1 MKPHDPQPPPTGLVF
16 DQRYPDLGRWLR
28 RSSLQDLVSARG
40 HSGDFCSSRAEYIYM
55 RVRLLA
61 FAFAVLALLWVP
73 IDLLVLDPEVL
84 WPILGL
90 RVGFSGLFLL
100 LGLWLGQPHSL
111 HTAWLRMAAV
121 ITIPAAFYVCSRS
134 LLGGGLPEQGV
145 MVGYSFLPYLM
156 VSLMAIFPLTLAEGL
171 AYAAVMTLAVVGTEL
186 AHGNLF
192 TLNALGEVWLLVL
205 LAGIAIWV
213 QLAQL
218 HMLLR
223 LYREA
228 TRDSLTGLINRRALT
243 HALEVELVT
252 AEQQGRPLSVLLFD
266 LDLFKRINDQY
277 GHLIGDAVLQAFARI
292 LESKSPDPD
301 LIGRYGGEEF
311 LAVLPDTDMEQA
323 QEVAERIRAACHE
336 ASIRIEGGLVH
347 FTTSIGVTQWR
358 PGETATTLLNRL
370 DQGLYQAKE
379 SGRDLVAAAG

>member
-1 MKPHDPQPPPTGLVF
+1 MKPDDSDRLPTGLVF
-16 DQRYPDLGRWLR
+16 DQRYPDLGQWLR
-28 RSSLQDLVSARG
+28 RTSLQDLVSANG

-73 IDLLVLDPEVL
+73 IDLMVLEQEVL

-100 LGLWLGQPHSL
+100 LGLWIGRSHSL
-111 HTAWLRMAAV
+111 RTAWLRMAFFMAV
-121 ITIPAAFYVCSRS
+121 PAAFYVCTRS
-134 LLGGGLPEQGV
+134 VLGGGLPEHGV

-156 VSLMAIFPLTLAEGL
+156 VSLMAIFPLTLVEGL
-171 AYAAVMTLAVVGTEL
+171 AYAGVMTLTVVGTEL
-186 AHGNLF
+186 VHDNLF
-192 TLNALGEVWLLVL
+192 TLSTLGEVWLLVL
-205 LAGIAIWV
+205 LAGIAVWA

-228 TRDSLTGLINRRALT
+228 TRDALTGLINRRALT
-243 HALEVELVT
+243 HALEVELAT
-252 AEQQGRPLSVLLFD
+252 ADQENRPLSVLLFD

-277 GHLIGDAVLQAFARI
+277 GHLTGDAVLQAFARI
-292 LESKSPDPD
+292 LESELPNPD

-311 LAVLPDTDMEQA
+311 LAVLPDSDVERA
-323 QEVAERIRAACHE
+323 QEVAERIRAACHD

-347 FTTSIGVTQWR
+347 FTTSIGVARWR
-358 PGETATTLLNRL
+358 PGETATALLNRV

-379 SGRDLVAAAG
+379 AGRDLVAAAG

>member
-1 MKPHDPQPPPTGLVF
+1 MKSPDLDTQPAGLVF
-16 DQRYPDLGRWLR
+16 DQRYPDLGQWLR
-28 RSSLQDLVSARG
+28 RTSLQDLVAATD

-61 FAFAVLALLWVP
+61 FAFTVLALLWVP
-73 IDLLVLDPEVL
+73 IDLLLLEPEVL

-100 LGLWLGQPHSL
+100 LGLWVGRSHSL
-111 HTAWLRMAAV
+111 HTAWLRMAVFMA
-121 ITIPAAFYVCSRS
+121 IPAAFYVSSRS
-134 LLGGGLPEQGV
+134 VLGGGLPEHGV

-156 VSLMAIFPLTLAEGL
+156 VSLMAIFPLTLLEGL
-171 AYAAVMTLAVVGTEL
+171 AYAGAMTLTVIGTEL
-186 AHGNLF
+186 AHDNLF

-205 LAGIAIWV
+205 LAGIAIWA

-228 TRDSLTGLINRRALT
+228 TRDALTGLINRRALT
-243 HALEVELVT
+243 HALEVELMT
-252 AEQQGRPLSVLLFD
+252 ADQENRPLSVLLFD

-277 GHLIGDAVLQAFARI
+277 GHLTGDAVLQAFGRI
-292 LESKSPDPD
+292 LETELPNPD

-311 LAVLPDTDMEQA
+311 LAILPDTDIDQA
-323 QEVAERIRAACHE
+323 QAVAERIRAACHE

-347 FTTSIGVTQWR
+347 FTTSIGVARWS
-358 PGETATTLLNRL
+358 PGETATALLNRV

-379 SGRDLVAAAG
+379 AGRDLVVAAG